1 MKMKKLFIILI
12 GIFVLSACD
21 TYLDKEYDAS
31 LSEEKVFT
39 SDKLTREFLTNI
51 YTYLPNGLGGYADPQ
66 YTGAS
71 FDVVTDNAQTA
82 WPIHV
87 FNRINNNT
95 FTSDDNPFGWYWAN
109 NMTAIRKCNVF
120 IENSNRA
127 GISNAT
133 ATGDDNHLLTRY
145 NAEARLMRAI
155 YHFWVIS
162 YFGDAPI
169 ITKAFSM
176 ENQAEMNMHR
186 TNAADALK
194 WVADECDSV
203 KTLLPFHWV
212 SEGNW
217 GRVNGAVALALKSR
231 ALLYRA
237 SPLFNK
243 GNDATWWTDAAN
255 AAQEFMT
262 ANNASNIKY
271 GLYTGSG
278 ATSYGKMFYILPF
291 TVNEFILNRSVWNT
305 TAIDEACVSSGFTG
319 NSGRVN
325 PSKNLVDAYETTNGK
340 PIGEDPTYK
349 PTAPYSGRDPRLG
362 MTIFYNGTI
371 WGNPTSRP
379 MDMSTGG
386 LDMQGS
392 QQSLTGYYLK
402 KWCSP
407 DINYTDKKPVGRSWV
422 IFRYA
427 EILLNYAE
435 AMNEKQ
441 NDGQT
446 VIDAS
451 IYSAIN
457 TIRSRA
463 GLVNLPGALSKEQ
476 MRARIHNERRVEFAF
491 EDHRYLDVRRWRI
504 FDNPIQKSDYLTIR
518 KTIIT
523 KSGRSTAYKDTI
535 QQVRNFEDKNYFFP
549 IPYSETI
556 KAPNLGQNIGW

>member
-1 MKMKKLFIILI
+1 MKKIYILI
-12 GIFVLSACD
+12 LGVIFFSGCD
-21 TYLDKEYDAS
+21 SYLDKEYDAS
-31 LSEEKVFT
+31 LSEDKVFT

-71 FDVVTDNAQTA
+71 FDVVTDNGQTA

-87 FNRINNNT
+87 FNRVNNNT

-109 NMTAIRKCNVF
+109 YMTSIRKCNVF
-120 IENSNRA
+120 LAQSSRA

-133 ATGDDNHLLTRY
+133 VAGDDNHLLSRY

-155 YHFWVIS
+155 SHFWVVS

-169 ITKAFSM
+169 ITKVFSM
-176 ENQAEMNMHR
+176 DNQAEMNMHR
-186 TNAADALK
+186 SNAADVLK
-194 WVADECDSV
+194 WIADECDSV
-203 KTLLPFHWV
+203 KSELPFHWA

-217 GRVNGAVALALKSR
+217 GRVNGAAALALKSR

-243 GNDATWWTDAAN
+243 DNNPSWWVDAAN
-255 AAQEFMT
+255 AAQEFMN
-262 ANNASNIKY
+262 ANAASDIKY
-271 GLYTGSG
+271 GLYTAGG
-278 ATSYGKMFYILPF
+278 AASYGQMFYVSPF

-325 PSKNLVDAYETTNGK
+325 PSQNLVDAYETKNGK
-340 PIGEDPTYK
+340 PIAQDATYN
-349 PTAPYSGRDPRLG
+349 PQNPYVNRDPRLG
-362 MTIFYNGTI
+362 MTVFCNGSL
-371 WGNPTSRP
+371 WGNPTKRS
-379 MDMSTGG
+379 MDMSNGG

-407 DINYTDKKPVGRSWV
+407 DINYTDKKPVGRAWV

-435 AMNEKQ
+435 AQNESL
-441 NDGQT
+441 T
-446 VIDAS
+446 VPDQS
-451 IYSAIN
+451 IYDAVNAIR
-457 TIRSRA
+457 TRA
-463 GLVNLPGALSKEQ
+463 GLVNLPAGLTKDQ
-476 MRARIHNERRVEFAF
+476 MRTRIRNERRVELAF

-504 FDNPIQKSDYLTIR
+504 FDDPVQKADYITLR
-518 KTIIT
+518 KTTIT
-523 KSGRSTAYKDTI
+523 KSGRTTTYAYST
-535 QQVRNFEDKNYFFP
+535 QQDRKFEEKNYFFP

-556 KAPNLGQNIGW
+556 KAPNLGQNFGW

>member
-1 MKMKKLFIILI
+1 MKKIYLLMLGVLFFT
-12 GIFVLSACD
+12 GCD
-21 TYLDKEYDAS
+21 SFLDKEYDAS

-71 FDVVTDNAQTA
+71 FDVLTDNGQTA

-87 FNRINNNT
+87 FNRVNNNT
-95 FTSDDNPFGWYWAN
+95 FTSDDNPFGWYWSN
-109 NMTAIRKCNVF
+109 YLTSIRKCNVF
-120 IENSNRA
+120 LAQSHRA
-127 GISNAT
+127 GITDKAI
-133 ATGDDNHLLTRY
+133 AGDENHLLTRY

-155 YHFWVIS
+155 SHFWLVS

-176 ENQAEMNMHR
+176 DNQAEMNMIR
-186 TNAADALK
+186 TNAADVLK
-194 WVADECDSV
+194 WIADECDAV
-203 KTLLPFHWV
+203 KADLPFHWT

-217 GRVNGAVALALKSR
+217 GRVNGAAALALKSR

-243 GNDATWWTDAAN
+243 TNNSAWWTEAVT
-255 AAQEFMT
+255 AAQEFISANT
-262 ANNASNIKY
+262 ASDIKY
-271 GLYTGSG
+271 GLYTAGG
-278 ATSYGKMFYILPF
+278 ATSYGQMFYVSPF

-325 PSKNLVDAYETTNGK
+325 PSQNLMDAYETTNGK
-340 PIGEDPTYK
+340 SIADDATYN
-349 PTAPYSGRDPRLG
+349 PQLPYVNRDPRMA
-362 MTIFYNGTI
+362 MTVFYNGSI
-371 WGNPTSRP
+371 WGNPNKRP
-379 MDMSTGG
+379 IETYTGG

-407 DINYTDKKPVGRSWV
+407 DINYTDKKPVGRAWV

-435 AMNEKQ
+435 AANE
-441 NDGQT
+441 T
-446 VIDAS
+446 MPAPDAS
-451 IYSAIN
+451 IYTALN
-457 TIRSRA
+457 AIRSRA
-463 GLVNLPGALSKEQ
+463 GLVGLPAGLTKDQ
-476 MRARIHNERRVEFAF
+476 MRTRIRNERRVELAF

-504 FDNPIQKSDYLTIR
+504 FDDAAQKADYITIR
-518 KTIIT
+518 KAVIT
-523 KSGRSTAYKDTI
+523 KSARTTTYAYTT
-535 QQVRNFEDKNYFFP
+535 QQERKFEEKNYFFP

-556 KAPNLGQNIGW
+556 KAPNLGQNFGW